1 MELTVVFEDDMALIA
16 SYGISL
22 VVPVVLKKIVEF
34 VDVWYSDR
42 QFSEPVTSL
51 KVPST
56 VIDRNGL

>member
-34 VDVWYSDR
+34 VDVW
-42 QFSEPVTSL
+42 
-51 KVPST
+51 
-56 VIDRNGL
+56 